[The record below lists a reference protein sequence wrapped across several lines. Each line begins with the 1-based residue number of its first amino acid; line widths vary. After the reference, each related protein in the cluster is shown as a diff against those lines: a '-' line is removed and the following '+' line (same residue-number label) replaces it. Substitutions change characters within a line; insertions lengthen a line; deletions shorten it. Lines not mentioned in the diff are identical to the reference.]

1 MPPMCRCVVV
11 VQVGLWV
18 SLGYI
23 CQAIGLETTK
33 ASNSAFICRSTHQA
47 QSQEHTSMEKMPPLR
62 HPLSFACSL
71 SVVVV
76 PVING
81 LLYKRRIPATTWA
94 ACLMAITGVG
104 LLTLQGELQHAPI

>member
-1 MPPMCRCVVV
+1 MPPPLPSPPFLSVCV
-11 VQVGLWV
+11 
-18 SLGYI
+18 
-23 CQAIGLETTK
+23 
-33 ASNSAFICRSTHQA
+33 
-47 QSQEHTSMEKMPPLR
+47 
-62 HPLSFACSL
+62 CSL

-104 LLTLQGELQHAPI
+104 LLTLQGKSKHT